1 MTNSREKKR
10 EKQKRRQRCYYSH
23 VSVLIGR
30 EGAKWQEEGKDEC
43 FFGEIAIAEMGS
55 SSDRQNMGPVSPHKK
70 GKRKK
75 KGSLRTVK

>member
-30 EGAKWQEEGKDEC
+30 EGDKWQEEGKDEC
-43 FFGEIAIAEMGS
+43 FFGEIAMVEMGS
-55 SSDRQNMGPVSPHKK
+55 SSDQQNMGPSVPTRKEK
-70 GKRKK
+70 EKRK
-75 KGSLRTVK
+75 RA